1 MTKQARLGYTLVL
14 VSLAI
19 VATAALWTSLM
30 NTRVA
35 EGQAADAV
43 YSSASRAFIKF
54 EGIDGESTDDD
65 HKGWS
70 DLVTFDQIIHTPG
83 TTAADGTWRPG
94 VAVLEDI
101 VVTKDLDKASPK
113 LAEAVCRGKMFPLVQ
128 VHVARN
134 FGVASTVVYYAYELR
149 NVIVTSYSVGGST
162 ATGGIP
168 MEQVSLN
175 FEEIKVTYT
184 EFDAMGRKKGNVEY
198 TWNVAGAAR

>member
-1 MTKQARLGYTLVL
+1 MMTKQARLGYTLVL

-101 VVTKDLDKASPK
+101 VVTKDLDKASPSWQRRS
-113 LAEAVCRGKMFPLVQ
+113 AGERCFRWCR
-128 VHVARN
+128 
-134 FGVASTVVYYAYELR
+134 STWLEISELQ
-149 NVIVTSYSVGGST
+149 
-162 ATGGIP
+162 A
-168 MEQVSLN
+168 L
-175 FEEIKVTYT
+175 
-184 EFDAMGRKKGNVEY
+184 
-198 TWNVAGAAR
+198 